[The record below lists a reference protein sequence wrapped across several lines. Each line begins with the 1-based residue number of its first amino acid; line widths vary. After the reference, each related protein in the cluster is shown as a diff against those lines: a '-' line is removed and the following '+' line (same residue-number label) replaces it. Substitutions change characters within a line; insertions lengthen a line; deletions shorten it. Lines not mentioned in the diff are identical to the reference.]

1 MIMPMD
7 SKALDKLIRIGEGYA
22 VEFKS
27 SPSHLGRA
35 ICAFANAAGG
45 RILIGVDD
53 QGRRVGV
60 KDPNR
65 TISEI
70 QTISRNI
77 DPPLVLD
84 IETADNILVVSVP
97 SGPNK
102 PYSANGLFYIREAA
116 NSQQMKRDQI
126 REFFFTEGL
135 IRFDEQP
142 CKKFNMRRDFDRE
155 KYTAFCR
162 LAGIPP
168 NLRRDDV
175 LRNLQVLT
183 QEGMTNAGVFFFSR
197 NIPKF
202 FLQAS
207 LTCALFQGTTKTKI
221 LDQATFQGSIQENY
235 NAVISYLVSH
245 LNTEYVIKAG
255 PREEILELP
264 EEALREAVLNALGH
278 RDYRSTSHVQVNIF
292 LDRVEV
298 WNPGGL
304 VSGLRMKDLGRVSR
318 PRNLLIFSLMARMDL
333 VEHIGSGIKRIRES
347 VAAHGLQAPLIE
359 ADGDWFSITFMRKTP
374 HDTIERLR
382 GKGEGFTPPL
392 RDEIGAVSEGMDEGI
407 KAVVDFI
414 ERTPGLRAPQ
424 ISEALGVPVKTL
436 ERRLK
441 RLKAKNRV
449 EFRGSRRFG
458 GYRRKEGCEGGVSGG
473 VNEGVSEG
481 MDEGI
486 KAVVDFIERT
496 PGLRAPQISE
506 ALGVPVKT
514 LERRLK
520 RLKAKNR
527 VEFRGSR
534 RFGGYWKT

>member
-1 MIMPMD
+1 MPMD
-7 SKALDKLIRIGEGYA
+7 LKDLDKLIRIGEGYA

-27 SPSHLGRA
+27 SPSHLGRE

-53 QGRRVGV
+53 HGRKVGV

-65 TISEI
+65 TISAV
-70 QTISRNI
+70 QTTARNI

-84 IETADNILVVSVP
+84 IETVDDVVVVSVP

-116 NSQQMKRDQI
+116 NTQQMKREQI

-142 CKKFNMRRDFDRE
+142 SKKFNMRRDFDRE
-155 KYTAFCR
+155 KYMAFCR
-162 LAGIPP
+162 SAGIPS
-168 NLRRDDV
+168 NLRREDV
-175 LRNLQVLT
+175 LRNLQVFT
-183 QEGMTNAGVFFFSR
+183 EAGMTNAGVLFFGR

-207 LTCALFQGTTKTKI
+207 LTCALFQGATKTKI
-221 LDQATFQGSIQENY
+221 LDQATYQGSIQENY
-235 NAVISYLVSH
+235 NAAISYLVSH

-278 RDYRSTSHVQVNIF
+278 RDYRSTSNVQVNIF

-298 WNPGGL
+298 LNPGGL

-318 PRNLLIFSLMARMDL
+318 PRNLLLFSLMARMDL

-347 VAAHGLQAPLIE
+347 VAAYGLQAPLIE
-359 ADGDWFSITFMRKTP
+359 ADGDWFSISFMRKST

-392 RDEIGAVSEGMDEGI
+392 RDEFGGVNALLE
-407 KAVVDFI
+407 FI
-414 ERTPGLRAPQ
+414 RRAPGLRAPQ
-424 ISEALGVPVKTL
+424 ISRAMGVPVRTL
-436 ERRLK
+436 QRWLSELRNQNK
-441 RLKAKNRV
+441 IK
-449 EFRGSRRFG
+449 FRGSPKTG
-458 GYRRKEGCEGGVSGG
+458 GYHARGLQNGGVSGG
-473 VNEGVSEG
+473 VKVETG
-481 MDEGI
+481 
-486 KAVVDFIERT
+486 T
-496 PGLRAPQISE
+496 
-506 ALGVPVKT
+506 PVK
-514 LERRLK
+514 
-520 RLKAKNR
+520 
-527 VEFRGSR
+527 
-534 RFGGYWKT
+534 Y